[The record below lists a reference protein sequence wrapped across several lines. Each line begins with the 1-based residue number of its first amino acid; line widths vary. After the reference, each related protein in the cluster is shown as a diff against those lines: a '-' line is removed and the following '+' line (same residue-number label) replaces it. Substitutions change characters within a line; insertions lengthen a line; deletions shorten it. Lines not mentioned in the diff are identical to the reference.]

1 MLTCFPK
8 NVIIMDM
15 NQNYMPE
22 MNFEPQEPM
31 QANGKPLKKKKY
43 LFSVA
48 PKKTRIMSFVALGLA
63 ALFAVMVIIGAIRA
77 LTMTIWELPFFTLLA
92 DEETL
97 DSMEEVYEEAHDAVK
112 EAIREDNE
120 ATIEELESRY
130 EMDID
135 DIEEAVKDPSL
146 LDVSRLAVGLQFA
159 EGLAAMGFMLVLII
173 GGAAI
178 ILLFAILATLLLN
191 KTLLIIGYVL
201 GIPFFTLFAGGGIWA
216 ISTLL
221 LIAFIVMQTIVKK
234 AYKNYKKS
242 FAN

>member
-1 MLTCFPK
+1 
-8 NVIIMDM
+8 
-15 NQNYMPE
+15 
-22 MNFEPQEPM
+22 M